1 MTAKDA
7 LPNNEYWFVFYG
19 MRRRAFFQGPLL
31 RGEKTD
37 ISKPKS
43 FTFYS
48 EEDGKYYKIAAS
60 HPVADSEVGGLEL
73 WSEYCLDQHRS
84 AEVSIQAMSIP
95 TQPIT

>member
-1 MTAKDA
+1 MKASEA
-7 LPNNEYWFVFYG
+7 IPNQEYWFVFYG

-31 RGEKTD
+31 RGQETD

-60 HPVADSEVGGLEL
+60 HPVADTEVGGLEL
-73 WSEYCLDQHRS
+73 WSVYCLEQHHS
-84 AEVSIQAMSIP
+84 AQFTISAM
-95 TQPIT
+95 TETT